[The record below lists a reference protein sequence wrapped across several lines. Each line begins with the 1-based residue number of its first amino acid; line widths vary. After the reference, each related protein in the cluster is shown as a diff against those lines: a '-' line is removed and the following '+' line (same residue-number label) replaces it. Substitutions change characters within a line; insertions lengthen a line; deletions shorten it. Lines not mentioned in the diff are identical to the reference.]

1 MTGLEPWT
9 SGMEASLDGPT
20 IPLRYHYGKNRLCQ
34 AAKTLGEGR
43 KTLGK
48 AFAEFI
54 PSGLSAKGVGRGGTG
69 KDLFA
74 EFIPS
79 GLSAKP
85 LPCVIIKRSAKKSKR
100 TLPTRKQ

>member
-1 MTGLEPWT
+1 MDT
-9 SGMEASLDGPT
+9 
-20 IPLRYHYGKNRLCQ
+20 HYGKNRLCQ

-54 PSGLSAKGVGRGGTG
+54 PSGLSAKGVGRGATG
-69 KDLFA
+69 KELFA

-79 GLSAKP
+79 GLSAKA
-85 LPCVIIKRSAKKSKR
+85 LPCVKAGHSVKKTKRP
-100 TLPTRKQ
+100 LPTRRRRSHVAPIFAECVFC